1 MDVHGQYESRII
13 WITGKIGMVKCA
25 WVSVYAKVNEK
36 EIKGKTK
43 LKKKINKTGGV
54 RPMTEEV

>member
-43 LKKKINKTGGV
+43 LKKKK
-54 RPMTEEV
+54 